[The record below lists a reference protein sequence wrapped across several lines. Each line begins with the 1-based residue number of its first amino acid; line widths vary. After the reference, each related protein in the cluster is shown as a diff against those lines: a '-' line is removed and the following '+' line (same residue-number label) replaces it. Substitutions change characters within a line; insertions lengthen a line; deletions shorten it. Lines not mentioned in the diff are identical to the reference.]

1 MVKAG
6 AIVLLALGSLLVGAA
21 QLRQKPGS
29 PAPAS
34 GPPAMASSNTGTDTP
49 KARWSF
55 GGPLPGTIPYD
66 DALVRKLEAAWTAR
80 PPGER
85 PRTRHLNP
93 DGSPKY
99 TNRLYL
105 ETSPYLRQ
113 HAHNPV
119 NWYSW
124 GGEAFDTARKLHRPV
139 LLSVGYSTCHW
150 CHVMEEESFE
160 DEEIARYLNQNYV
173 AIKVDREERPDVDA
187 IYMNAVQMLTGS
199 GGWPMTVAATPDR
212 KPFFGGTYFP
222 AKQFLSLLKELRAAY
237 DSQPDRIAQTAE
249 EITRRIQQNMSEVA
263 AAGRPDASA
272 LSRAADDYR
281 SRFDK
286 VWGGLQSRMKFPSS
300 LPIRLLLRVY
310 RRTGQPE
317 VLRMATLTLDRMAAG
332 GMHDQVGGGF
342 HRYSTDPHWLVPHF
356 EKMLYDN
363 ALLAMDYLE
372 AYQVTGEK
380 RYAEITREILRYV
393 ERDMTSPEGAFYS
406 ATDADSPAPSG
417 RREEGWFFTWTPD
430 EIEVALDPRRARI
443 VDAWFDVT
451 PRGNFEGRNILHT
464 AKPLTEVAKALG
476 LPPEEVRSTL
486 DEAPDILYDAR
497 SKRPPPLRDEKI
509 LTAWNG
515 LMISAHAR
523 AALVLGDPRYAQRA
537 ERAAGFLL
545 KSLRKG
551 ERLSRSFKDGRAQ
564 HDGYLDDYAF
574 LTAGLLDLF
583 EATGNLRWLREAISL
598 DRVVE
603 AHYEDR
609 SNGGFFLTADDHE
622 HLIARERPSYDG
634 AEPAGSS
641 IEILNLLRLSELT
654 TNEAYR
660 KRAERAF
667 MPLGGVLRNSPAA
680 VSEALLAL
688 DFLLDSA
695 KEIVIVTRRSR
706 SEAEPLLARLRTT
719 YVPNRVLLVATEGAA
734 LGELARLS
742 PLVQGKVAGKSQAMV
757 YVCKRGVCDLPT
769 TDPAIFEKQIRQVD
783 PLPGSVDKHA
793 GK

>member
-1 MVKAG
+1 MARAG
-6 AIVLLALGSLLVGAA
+6 AIVLLALGSLLVVAA
-21 QLRQKPGS
+21 HLRQKPGS
-29 PAPAS
+29 PAVVS
-34 GPPAMASSNTGTDTP
+34 GPPAAPNKGSDRAG
-49 KARWSF
+49 ARWSF
-55 GGPLPGTIPYD
+55 GGSLPGAIPYD
-66 DALVRKLEAAWTAR
+66 DALVRKLEAAWAAR

-124 GGEAFDTARKLHRPV
+124 GDEAFDTARKLHRPV

-160 DEEIARYLNQNYV
+160 DEEIARYLNENYV
-173 AIKVDREERPDVDA
+173 SIKVDREERPDVDA
-187 IYMNAVQMLTGS
+187 IYMNAVQMLTGG

-222 AKQFLSLLKELRAAY
+222 AKQFSSLLKELRAAY
-237 DSQPDRIAQTAE
+237 ESEPDRVAQTAK
-249 EITRRIQQNMSEVA
+249 EITRRIQQNMSQVVP
-263 AAGRPDASA
+263 AGSPDASA
-272 LSRAADDYR
+272 LSRAADSYR
-281 SRFDK
+281 SRFDST
-286 VWGGLQSRMKFPSS
+286 WGGLQSRMKFPSS
-300 LPIRLLLRVY
+300 LPIRFLLRVY
-310 RRTGQPE
+310 RRTRQE
-317 VLRMATLTLDRMAAG
+317 DLLRMATVTLDRMAAG
-332 GMHDQVGGGF
+332 GMHDHVGGGF
-342 HRYSTDPHWLVPHF
+342 HRYSTDPKWLVPHF

-393 ERDMTSPEGAFYS
+393 ERDMISPEGAFYS

-443 VDAWFDVT
+443 VEAWFDVT
-451 PRGNFEGRNILHT
+451 PRGNFESRNILHT
-464 AKPLTEVAKALG
+464 GKPLTEVAKTLG
-476 LPPEEVRSTL
+476 LPPEDIRSTV
-486 DEAPDILYDAR
+486 DEARDILYDAR

-515 LMISAHAR
+515 LMVSAHAR
-523 AALVLGDPRYAQRA
+523 AALVLGDVRYAQRA
-537 ERAAGFLL
+537 ERVAEFLL
-545 KSLRKG
+545 QNLRKG
-551 ERLSRSFKDGRAQ
+551 DRLYRSFKDGRTQ
-564 HDGYLDDYAF
+564 HDAYLDDYAF
-574 LTAGLLDLF
+574 LTAALLDLF
-583 EATGNLRWLREAISL
+583 EATGNLQWLREAISL

-622 HLIARERPSYDG
+622 RLLARERPSYDG

-641 IEILNLLRLSELT
+641 VEILNLLRLSELT

-660 KRAERAF
+660 KRAEHAF

-695 KEIVIVTRRSR
+695 KEIVIVTNRSR
-706 SEAEPLLARLRTT
+706 AQAEPLLARLRTT

-734 LGELARLS
+734 LAELARLS
-742 PLVQGKVAGKSQAMV
+742 PLVQGKVAGKNQAIA

-769 TDPAIFEKQIRQVD
+769 ADAAVFEKQIRQVD
-783 PLPGSVDKHA
+783 PLPGSVEKHA